1 MDRVPAGRQQANQM
15 IWGLGFFMRVF
26 IDTVPQ
32 ASPTHLQLKTHR
44 CDTVAVLEEVED
56 SGRMGSGELG
66 IEG

>member
-1 MDRVPAGRQQANQM
+1 
-15 IWGLGFFMRVF
+15 MRVF